1 MAVSIKFGIAFSL
14 LFSTVFSGEINVDG
28 IVSGDL
34 FSFNLPKS
42 SLMV

>member
-1 MAVSIKFGIAFSL
+1 MAVPIKFGIAFSL
-14 LFSTVFSGEINVDG
+14 RLSAVFSGEINVDG

-34 FSFNLPKS
+34 SSFNLQKS